1 MSEYNRQFY
10 TDRIQTPTP
19 GHQPI
24 YTQVP
29 FNWITNLSTQ
39 VAPRNLKDP
48 GVASPVLIGVASK
61 SGAIVESLCAVSLGS
76 VSGGISNPYSG
87 GGTGSVTVPAS
98 FGTASSPI
106 LLRIYTR
113 REPDDEI
120 YFISAVDLFAASAAP
135 GRISIRYGYPI
146 LPQSESAWR
155 LEPGQEVYVALS
167 QPMPAPGLNLVLFGG
182 HYS

>member
-24 YTQVP
+24 YMQVP
-29 FNWITNLSTQ
+29 FNWMTNLSTQ
-39 VAPRNLKDP
+39 VAPRDLKAP
-48 GVASPVLIGVASK
+48 GVASPLLIGVASK
-61 SGAIVESLCAVSLGS
+61 SGAVIESFWASSLGT
-76 VSGGISNPYSG
+76 VPGIGNPYGGG
-87 GGTGSVTVPAS
+87 GGTVAVPAP
-98 FGTASSPI
+98 FGTTASPVDV
-106 LLRIYTR
+106 RVYTR

-120 YFISAVDLFAASAAP
+120 YFVNRLNLPSFTQSP
-135 GRISIRYGYPI
+135 GLAFGRYGHII
-146 LPQSESAWR
+146 LPQPEVVWR

-167 QPMPAPGLNLVLFGG
+167 QPMPAPGLNFFFFGG

>member
-29 FNWITNLSTQ
+29 FNWIANLSTQ

-61 SGAIVESLCAVSLGS
+61 SGAVIESFFASSLGS
-76 VSGGISNPYSG
+76 VPGIGNPYG
-87 GGTGSVTVPAS
+87 GGGATTSEPTP
-98 FGTASSPI
+98 FGTSADPI
-106 LLRIYTR
+106 YVRIYTR

-120 YFISAVDLFAASAAP
+120 YFITRINLFLASTVPGIAA
-135 GRISIRYGYPI
+135 GRYGHSI
-146 LPQSESAWR
+146 LPNPESAWR

-167 QPMPAPGLNLVLFGG
+167 RPVTAPGLNFFFLGG

>member
-1 MSEYNRQFY
+1 MSEYNRQYY

-24 YTQVP
+24 YMQVP
-29 FNWITNLSTQ
+29 FNWIANLSTQ

-61 SGAIVESLCAVSLGS
+61 SGAVIESFTATSLGS
-76 VSGGISNPYSG
+76 APGISNPYGSG
-87 GGTGSVTVPAS
+87 GGTISVPAP
-98 FGTASSPI
+98 FGTASSPVVV
-106 LLRIYTR
+106 RIYTR

-120 YFISAVDLFAASAAP
+120 YFIHRFDLFAETRLP
-135 GRISIRYGYPI
+135 GLAYGKFGYPI
-146 LPQSESAWR
+146 LPQPELAWR